1 MDGILA
7 GLFDFDGNGELSA
20 FEQAAEL
27 MFLEDMESEEER
39 DGLSFWGDEDDDSDW

>member
-27 MFLEDMESEEER
+27 MFLDEAESEEKRKSLFAR
-39 DGLSFWGDEDDDSDW
+39 DDEESDSDW